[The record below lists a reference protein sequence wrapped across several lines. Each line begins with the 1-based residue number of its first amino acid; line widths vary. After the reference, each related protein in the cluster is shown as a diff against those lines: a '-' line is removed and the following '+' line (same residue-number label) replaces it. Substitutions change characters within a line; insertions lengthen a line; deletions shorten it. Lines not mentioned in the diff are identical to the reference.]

1 MVVAERR
8 ELVPI
13 EALAGGNTDFGPA
26 MRKLSTEMQRKY
38 VLIRIAQG
46 KPNFRAAA
54 ELAGYSAESENSLKV
69 TAHRLEHDPKIQ
81 AAIQEE
87 SLRQAR
93 HNLGSALVRASER
106 VIEIMEDPQQKGA
119 ETLKAAGMIFDR
131 MGLHAVSEHK
141 STVEHIGDSPE
152 TIERVKRLALS
163 LGIDAEKLLGARLA
177 RQRAVEV
184 ATDAEFVEVVPTPDP
199 LKGFL

>member
-1 MVVAERR
+1 MASMGG

-26 MRKLSTEMQRKY
+26 MRRLPNEMMRKY
-38 VLIRIAQG
+38 VLVRVMQG
-46 KPNFRAAA
+46 KTNFTRAA
-54 ELAGYSAESENSLKV
+54 EMAGYSAVSENSLKV
-69 TAHRLEHDPKIQ
+69 QAHRLEHDPRVQ
-81 AAIQEE
+81 AAIHEE

-106 VIEIMEDPQQKGA
+106 VIDVMENVQAKDSD
-119 ETLKAAGMIFDR
+119 TLKAASMIFDR

-141 STVEHIGDSPE
+141 STIEHIGDSPE
-152 TIERVKRLALS
+152 VIEKVRRLAAS
-163 LGIDAEKLLGARLA
+163 LGMDAEKLLGARLNK
-177 RQRAVEV
+177 QKAVV
-184 ATDAEFVEVVPTPDP
+184 VDAEYEVVPPDP

>member
-1 MVVAERR
+1 MAN
-8 ELVPI
+8 ELVVI

-26 MRKLSTEMQRKY
+26 MRKLSTELQRKY
-38 VLIRIAQG
+38 VLIRVMQG
-46 KPNFRAAA
+46 KSNFAKAA
-54 ELAGYSAESENSLKV
+54 ELAGYSAVSEGSLRV

-81 AAIQEE
+81 AAIHEE

-106 VIEIMEDPQQKGA
+106 VIDVMENPQNKA
-119 ETLKAAGMIFDR
+119 ADTLKAASIIMDR
-131 MGLHAVSEHK
+131 MGLHQVTEHR

-152 TIERVKRLALS
+152 TIERVRRLAAT
-163 LGIDAEKLLGARLA
+163 LGLDPEKLLGSRLNK
-177 RQRAVEV
+177 QKPVI
-184 ATDAEFVEVVPTPDP
+184 TDAEFVEVLDP